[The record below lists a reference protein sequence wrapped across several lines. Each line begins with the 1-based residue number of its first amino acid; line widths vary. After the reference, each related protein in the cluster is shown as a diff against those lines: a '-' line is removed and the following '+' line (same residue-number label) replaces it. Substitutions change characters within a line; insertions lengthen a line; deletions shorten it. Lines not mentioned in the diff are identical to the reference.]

1 MYVYS
6 LLQHYKKWK
15 PDKEETVFRTK
26 KCACIYTPFFSIT
39 KTGSQIRKKP
49 SSGLRRVHVFILPS
63 SASQKLEAKQYT
75 QHLQHH
81 QKWEL
86 DNTHITFSSTKKEK
100 KKGERKRKRK
110 KKARQYTQH
119 LQLHNN

>member
-1 MYVYS
+1 M
-6 LLQHYKKWK
+6 
-15 PDKEETVFRTK
+15 
-26 KCACIYTPFFSIT
+26 YTPFFSIT
-39 KTGSQIRKKP
+39 KSGSQIRKKP

-63 SASQKLEAKQYT
+63 SAPQKLEAKQYT

-86 DNTHITFSSTKKEK
+86 DNTHITFSSTKKKRGK
-100 KKGERKRKRK
+100 KKGEKK